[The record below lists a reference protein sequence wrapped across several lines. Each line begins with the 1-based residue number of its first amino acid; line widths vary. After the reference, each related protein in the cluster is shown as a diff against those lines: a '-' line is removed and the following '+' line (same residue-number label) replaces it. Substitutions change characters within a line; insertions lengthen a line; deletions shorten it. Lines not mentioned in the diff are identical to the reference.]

1 VSAPAQVPAI
11 ARAEQVA
18 MMDRGDARLAAAG
31 EHLAE
36 LARTGAD
43 DLVMIRV
50 QKIYADARVM
60 SRGDQG
66 AVLEAARRQLGDQA
80 TAADGPRPPARKSD
94 GPVWPEGARVIDG
107 AQLAAYVLEGGG
119 SVHQATG
126 GTARRALSWCP
137 AVLRVLEAYAD
148 DGRVMARYYE
158 LAARGRTVTVSED
171 ELREGLPWQL
181 LPVTGTGSKRMREL
195 LTDIVQDQA
204 AALEA
209 EPAITRTGWH
219 RAADGARFYVHADGR
234 AHDGR
239 PILLYRPPERAA
251 LALAAAPPP
260 AEVPAGD
267 MIAALFDIAEHGRGP
282 ALVGLGLGVRA
293 LGQSLHP
300 APGGLVAVGRM
311 NSGKSSVGWH
321 ARLPALARRDKP
333 NAWPPLVTAT
343 FRDTITSVELGLD
356 YEADM
361 AGLLDDAALHR
372 GSTRGDQAHAADVC
386 ELAFRSLFNGTPIKQ
401 RSSKFMQPQA
411 ARYVR
416 ALPVATLQELPPQVQ
431 ESLLTR
437 VLLLT
442 LAGGEVDTAWYKTN
456 SRRLVAPIRG
466 LAEQLVIPRLAQAD
480 AADYLAARD
489 AEALAMLEPYL
500 DAAVPGWQA
509 DGNGIARV
517 IDIAAAFLAGLLI
530 VCDLLDMSP
539 GLAEGLLAPYLGDTL
554 AEQAELLADDSATGS
569 PEAALA
575 DLLAAALLE
584 ARAHVCDREGVP
596 NPVIPGMSEQ
606 EQGLEARGGDRFGG
620 PSWRGYG
627 APLYWLPDDDALGV
641 RSEALHALIKRATD
655 PRLPAGNKLTLPR
668 RLVGDGLALPSG
680 QTDSPYV
687 RQVKIGGDKRRLVML
702 RGTLLTPPDDSVPEI
717 PGTPGTPGTVQV
729 NGLDNPVPNP
739 VPDPV
744 PDPLPATG
752 DAQAPAAPPAT
763 LPAEIGADQADD
775 GAEVLPLEAEQL
787 AEALLGARVADTP
800 RPAAPAPIAY
810 GRRDAASIL
819 MAHGHKV
826 AMPYGRGGPA
836 CYLLDGAQVTAEQ
849 LEAAARAYEAPAAER
864 PATAVVSAPEA
875 EAVPLPEP
883 PADDDDQADDDGHQ
897 GAEADDDQVM
907 PAGVIMCG
915 PRPPTPSDR
924 AAVADFAR
932 QLADLGPR
940 PPREPRPYLVL
951 GGDGRAYGPGGE
963 VLTLPPGRLEQVH
976 SYADLGALALELT
989 TWRLWLPRPA
999 RELLGLPAQVP
1010 DLPPGEGW
1018 PHPFAEAADP
1028 SAWGMHPGRPRGL
1041 AGWVDL
1047 WAEPRPEGARALGV
1061 GVPEW
1066 MSRTPALADLGPAEL
1081 ARALDLVHQ
1090 ATTTQAGRAGVAYE
1104 RSPGATYKH
1113 LLAQA
1118 ARWSR
1123 SGTPEAVAPPPP
1135 YARGRGRR
1143 GELRLR
1149 PPGGYVAPPAEVP
1162 AGWVLARLDVNQ
1174 CFASAAQSTTFGLGE
1189 AEHVKPGRLGDEPGA
1204 HLVMVRG
1211 AREVGVHPSLMP
1223 WIPAEGRRRDAIAWL
1238 DTLAARWLAERGV
1251 PLEVLES
1258 YIWPTSA
1265 RVFDSA
1271 SGRLGA
1277 AVTRYRAEGTPE
1289 HLAAAAVIKAMS
1301 NQYLGGWLA
1310 SDFGGD
1316 RAPDDWHHRPDWW
1329 ARVRTQAEARKQR
1342 NLVPA
1347 LEAGALVVLAADQVD
1362 SVYVAAAS
1370 PADLLA
1376 APGTGGKPLIVS
1388 VRAVADRLPADVLAA
1403 FEAEQRPEVRGKF
1416 KLEQL
1421 AEVTP
1426 DLGRQLAD
1434 PRGRPDARRVAIK
1447 AALAHAEGQSGTTQ
1461 GE

>member
-1 VSAPAQVPAI
+1 MSAPAPPA
-11 ARAEQVA
+11 APR
-18 MMDRGDARLAAAG
+18 
-31 EHLAE
+31 
-36 LARTGAD
+36 
-43 DLVMIRV
+43 
-50 QKIYADARVM
+50 
-60 SRGDQG
+60 SSDQ
-66 AVLEAARRQLGDQA
+66 LAARRASRAQTD
-80 TAADGPRPPARKSD
+80 ARKSD
-94 GPVWPEGARVIDG
+94 GPVWPEGAQVIDG
-107 AQLAAYVLEGGG
+107 AQVAAYVLEGRG
-119 SVHQATG
+119 SVYQATG
-126 GTARRALSWCP
+126 GTVRRALSWCP
-137 AVLRVLEAYAD
+137 EVLRVLEAYAD

-219 RAADGARFYVHADGR
+219 QASGGERFYVHADGR

-282 ALVGLGLGVRA
+282 ALAGLGLGVRA

-321 ARLPALARRDKP
+321 ARLPAVARRDKP

-456 SRRLVAPIRG
+456 SRRLVAPVRG
-466 LAEQLVIPRLAQAD
+466 LAEQLIIPRLAQAD

-509 DGNGIARV
+509 DGNAIGRV

-530 VCDLLDMSP
+530 ACELLDISRA
-539 GLAEGLLAPYLGDTL
+539 LAEGLLAPYLGGAL
-554 AEQAELLADDSATGS
+554 AEQAELLADDAATGS

-575 DLLAAALLE
+575 DLLAAALLDT
-584 ARAHVCDREGVP
+584 RAHICDGEGVP

-606 EQGLEARGGDRFGG
+606 EQGLEARGGERFGG

-641 RSEALHALIKRATD
+641 RSEALHALIKRAAD
-655 PRLPAGNKLTLPR
+655 PRLPAGNRLTLPR
-668 RLVGDGLALPSG
+668 RLVGDALALPSG
-680 QTDSPYV
+680 QTGSPYV
-687 RQVKIGGDKRRLVML
+687 RQHKIGGDNKRLVML
-702 RGTLLTPPDDSVPEI
+702 RGTLLAPPNDSVPEI
-717 PGTPGTPGTVQV
+717 PATPATPATAQASGTP
-729 NGLDNPVPNP
+729 NPLPNP
-739 VPDPV
+739 LPDPL

-752 DAQAPAAPPAT
+752 D
-763 LPAEIGADQADD
+763 QADD
-775 GAEVLPLEAEQL
+775 APAVALCPGCSLPLPEGAGLSISGYHVCCAPEDAAAEVLPEVLP
-787 AEALLGARVADTP
+787 D
-800 RPAAPAPIAY
+800 APA
-810 GRRDAASIL
+810 D
-819 MAHGHKV
+819 
-826 AMPYGRGGPA
+826 
-836 CYLLDGAQVTAEQ
+836 
-849 LEAAARAYEAPAAER
+849 LE
-864 PATAVVSAPEA
+864 
-875 EAVPLPEP
+875 
-883 PADDDDQADDDGHQ
+883 
-897 GAEADDDQVM
+897 AEADDQAE
-907 PAGVIMCG
+907 PH
-915 PRPPTPSDR
+915 
-924 AAVADFAR
+924 AR
-932 QLADLGPR
+932 VR
-940 PPREPRPYLVL
+940 REASSRPYLVL
-951 GGDGRAYGPGGE
+951 GGDGRAYGPGGAVIDLE
-963 VLTLPPGRLEQVH
+963 PGRLEQVAH
-976 SYADLGALALELT
+976 VGDLAALALELDT
-989 TWRLWLPRPA
+989 VRVWVPRPA
-999 RELLGLPAQVP
+999 RELLGLPPEVP

-1018 PHPFAEAADP
+1018 PHPFTEDADP

-1041 AGWVDL
+1041 AGWVDV
-1047 WAEPRPEGARALGV
+1047 WAEPRPEGARAVGV

-1066 MSRTPALADLGPAEL
+1066 MSRTPALADLAPAQM
-1081 ARALDLVHQ
+1081 ARALDLIHQ
-1090 ATTTQAGRAGVAYE
+1090 GTTTAAGRGGVAYE

-1113 LLAQA
+1113 LVSQA
-1118 ARWSR
+1118 AKWSR
-1123 SGTPEAVAPPPP
+1123 SGTPEAAAPPPP

-1143 GELRLR
+1143 GDLRVR
-1149 PPGGYVAPPAEVP
+1149 PPAGYVAPPAEVP
-1162 AGWVLARLDVNQ
+1162 AGWTLARLDVNQ

-1189 AEHVKPGRLGDEPGA
+1189 AEHVKPGRLGDEAGA

-1223 WIPAEGRRRDAIAWL
+1223 WIPPEGRRRDAVAWL
-1238 DTLAARWLAERGV
+1238 DTLAAGWLAERGV
-1251 PLEVLES
+1251 QLEVLES

-1277 AVTRYRAEGTPE
+1277 GIARYRAEGTPE
-1289 HLAAAAVIKAMS
+1289 ALAAAAVIKAMS

-1316 RAPDDWHHRPDWW
+1316 RAPGDWHHRPDWW
-1329 ARVRTQAEARKQR
+1329 ARVRTQAEVRKQR
-1342 NLVPA
+1342 NLLPA

-1370 PADLLA
+1370 LADLEA
-1376 APGTGGKPLIVS
+1376 APGAGRRPLI
-1388 VRAVADRLPADVLAA
+1388 RDG
-1403 FEAEQRPEVRGKF
+1403 RGGF

-1426 DLGRQLAD
+1426 ALARQLAD
-1434 PRGRPDARRVAIK
+1434 PHGRPDARRAAIK
-1447 AALAHAEGQSGTTQ
+1447 AALEAAAPAETGK
-1461 GE
+1461 